1 MKMLF
6 ILNDLPYGNERSHNA
21 LRLALN
27 LQKVEK
33 RADLTVFLIGDA
45 VYCAKKGQSTHTGY
59 YNIERI
65 LKSLLHK
72 GKVLLNGSDMDSRG
86 LTEKDMVDHIRR
98 SNLNELAVL
107 TISTDK
113 VLVF

>member
-1 MKMLF
+1 VKVLF
-6 ILNDLPYGNERSHNA
+6 ILNDLPYGNERVHNA

-33 RADLTVFLIGDA
+33 RAEVTLFLIGDA
-45 VYCAKKGQSTHTGY
+45 VYCAKKGQNTHSGH

-65 LKSLLHK
+65 LKSVLHK

-86 LTEKDMVDHIRR
+86 LSEADMVDHIRR
-98 SNLNELAVL
+98 STLNELAAL
-107 TISTDK
+107 TVSSDK